1 MISLKRKSLRRNTL
15 SQSYK
20 NKNNRKSK
28 NSQKSKRKFL
38 KYLVLILKRRLQTQ
52 FLQSL
57 VRNSFGIWN
66 LPTMELANGRK
77 KFMFIGS
84 LRDSTM
90 KFSKLAVLLQESLE
104 ILLLVLK
111 LTTEI
116 LFSFINSDSDTVT
129 VGKGLNSS
137 VPSLDLKLIHDKK
150 NLLKNWRIWLKS
162 LKNKLSMPANL

>member
-1 MISLKRKSLRRNTL
+1 
-15 SQSYK
+15 
-20 NKNNRKSK
+20 
-28 NSQKSKRKFL
+28 
-38 KYLVLILKRRLQTQ
+38 
-52 FLQSL
+52 
-57 VRNSFGIWN
+57 
-66 LPTMELANGRK
+66 MELANGRK

-150 NLLKNWRIWLKS
+150 NLLKN
-162 LKNKLSMPANL
+162 

>member
-1 MISLKRKSLRRNTL
+1 
-15 SQSYK
+15 
-20 NKNNRKSK
+20 
-28 NSQKSKRKFL
+28 
-38 KYLVLILKRRLQTQ
+38 
-52 FLQSL
+52 
-57 VRNSFGIWN
+57 
-66 LPTMELANGRK
+66 
-77 KFMFIGS
+77 
-84 LRDSTM
+84 M

-150 NLLKNWRIWLKS
+150 NLLKN
-162 LKNKLSMPANL
+162 